1 MHDQAQYLADY
12 ERALVTPDSV
22 YSRPSQV
29 LADERLDTEQKLK
42 ILRRWE
48 TDCRE
53 MQVAEEEGM
62 IGGGNGSDVFTEV
75 LTAIHALLAPD
86 EGERHI
92 EAPTKQGGSH

>member
-1 MHDQAQYLADY
+1 MHNQAHFADY
-12 ERALVTPDSV
+12 ERALVTPEAV

-29 LADERLDTEQKLK
+29 LSDERLDNEQKLK

-53 MQVAEEEGM
+53 LQVAEEEGM

-75 LTAIHALLAPD
+75 LQSIHALLPD
-86 EGERHI
+86 DEDERHI